1 MITKPSAL
9 KARFIPKP
17 RSMSRAFSA
26 RSQSI
31 KDPGA
36 LPQAGIEAAPSAP
49 NTYRSPDHR
58 GLPEKARFSEIST
71 VKRLRKRWEN
81 KTNNGGH

>member
-9 KARFIPKP
+9 KARFIPKS

-36 LPQAGIEAAPSAP
+36 LPQADTEGAPLAL
-49 NTYRSPDHR
+49 NTYR
-58 GLPEKARFSEIST
+58 
-71 VKRLRKRWEN
+71 
-81 KTNNGGH
+81 